1 MKDNY
6 FPKKRETLL
15 SLLFL
20 IISLNMFQIITA
32 ECPRDKPILNTLTG
46 NCVLDYCT
54 PEEYASKKCI
64 VSNSVVQKQWINEF
78 LYETEKTSP
87 IYSSIGHSGAG
98 DVFFESSLG
107 VPYSTKRLFTLKD
120 DGREYIDGILRNT
133 VNLGNDMSSKFGIG
147 VVVTIN
153 SHQCYLKLSE
163 SIEMY
168 DFDDKKYTFAKFKD
182 YRNLKL
188 YQMMRIIVFN

>member
-1 MKDNY
+1 M
-6 FPKKRETLL
+6 
-15 SLLFL
+15 
-20 IISLNMFQIITA
+20 
-32 ECPRDKPILNTLTG
+32 ILNICIDLYILILFIENNFFT
-46 NCVLDYCT
+46 
-54 PEEYASKKCI
+54 KKCI

-133 VNLGNDMSSKFGIG
+133 VNL
-147 VVVTIN
+147 
-153 SHQCYLKLSE
+153 
-163 SIEMY
+163 
-168 DFDDKKYTFAKFKD
+168 
-182 YRNLKL
+182 
-188 YQMMRIIVFN
+188 